1 MRLAMPLMED
11 KGRQSAIHPHF
22 GHVSSIAVY
31 DTGTKKLE
39 ILPVEKTDGCSP
51 IAALEGNDVDAIYTF
66 GMGMRAIELCE
77 QKGIK
82 LKTGNFRTVEDVIKN
97 VDKLGDLEGSCGH

>member
-39 ILPVEKTDGCSP
+39 ILPVEKTDGC
-51 IAALEGNDVDAIYTF
+51 
-66 GMGMRAIELCE
+66 
-77 QKGIK
+77 
-82 LKTGNFRTVEDVIKN
+82 
-97 VDKLGDLEGSCGH
+97 

>member
-1 MRLAMPLMED
+1 
-11 KGRQSAIHPHF
+11 
-22 GHVSSIAVY
+22 
-31 DTGTKKLE
+31 
-39 ILPVEKTDGCSP
+39 
-51 IAALEGNDVDAIYTF
+51 
-66 GMGMRAIELCE
+66 MGMRAIELCE